1 VTDVAALRPR
11 LFGIAYRILGAI
23 GDAEDVVQDA
33 YIRWTER
40 GGDDVRDPAGW
51 LATVTARIAIDRGR
65 TLARRRETYV
75 GEWLPEPLIERDP
88 ADDVDVA
95 DDLTIGFLRVLE
107 RLHPDERTA
116 LLLHDAFDYSH
127 AEVAAILERSEEA
140 VRQMTS
146 RARHRVHEDR
156 PRFVL
161 DRRAAE
167 KAAQRFITAL
177 RDADVDALCAVLAED
192 VINVA
197 DGGGRVNAGR
207 VPVVG
212 INNVSRLLLG
222 LRSKFWGGLEMYPAH
237 VNGQPGILLKQPD
250 GALFAAIG
258 LDFQGDRISGIY
270 AILNPDKLRSSLRS
284 ARDCGFALPSDRR
297 AALRGGVGAA
307 DGCIPKLRDKTTP
320 VHTVRFR

>member
-1 VTDVAALRPR
+1 VIDVAALRPR
-11 LFGIAYRILGAI
+11 LFGIAYRILGTI

-40 GGDDVRDPAGW
+40 GGESVRDAAAW

-88 ADDVDVA
+88 ADEVDVA

-107 RLHPDERTA
+107 RLGPDERTA

-127 AEVAAILERSEEA
+127 AEVAVILDKSEDA
-140 VRQMTS
+140 VRQITS
-146 RARHRVHEDR
+146 RARHRVHEER
-156 PRFVL
+156 PRFAL

-167 KAAQRFITAL
+167 SATLRFITAL
-177 RDADVDALCAVLAED
+177 RDADVDGLRAVLAED
-192 VINVA
+192 VIHVA

-212 INNVSRLLLG
+212 INNVSRMLMG
-222 LRSKFWGGLEMYPAH
+222 LRSKFWGDLQIHPAR
-237 VNGQPGILLKQPD
+237 VNGQPGFLLLHAD
-250 GALFAAIG
+250 SALFAAIG
-258 LDFQGDRISGIY
+258 LDFQADRINGIY
-270 AILNPDKLRSSLRS
+270 AILNPDKLRP
-284 ARDCGFALPSDRR
+284 G
-297 AALRGGVGAA
+297 
-307 DGCIPKLRDKTTP
+307 
-320 VHTVRFR
+320 

>member
-1 VTDVAALRPR
+1 VIDVAALRPR
-11 LFGIAYRILGAI
+11 LFGIAYRILGTI

-40 GGDDVRDPAGW
+40 GGEAVRDAPAW

-75 GEWLPEPLIERDP
+75 GQWLPEPLVERDP

-107 RLHPDERTA
+107 RLRPDERTA

-127 AEVAAILERSEEA
+127 AEVAAMLDKSEEA

-146 RARHRVHEDR
+146 RARHRVHEER
-156 PRFVL
+156 PRFTL

-167 KAAQRFITAL
+167 IAAQRFITAL
-177 RDADVDALCAVLAED
+177 RDADVDGLRAVLGED
-192 VINVA
+192 VIQVA
-197 DGGGRVNAGR
+197 DGGGRINAGR

-212 INNVSRLLLG
+212 IENVLRLLMG
-222 LRSKFWGGLEMYPAH
+222 LRTKFWNGLELQPAR
-237 VNGQPGILLKQPD
+237 VNGQPGVVLLQPD
-250 GALFAAIG
+250 GTLFAAVA
-258 LDFQGDRISGIY
+258 LDFQVDRINGIY
-270 AILNPDKLRSSLRS
+270 AILNPDKLRAVQPNESEL
-284 ARDCGFALPSDRR
+284 L
-297 AALRGGVGAA
+297 
-307 DGCIPKLRDKTTP
+307 
-320 VHTVRFR
+320 

>member
-1 VTDVAALRPR
+1 VIDVAALRPR
-11 LFGIAYRILGAI
+11 LFGIAYRILGTI

-40 GGDDVRDPAGW
+40 GGESVRDAAAW

-88 ADDVDVA
+88 ADEVDVA

-107 RLHPDERTA
+107 RLRPDERTA

-127 AEVAAILERSEEA
+127 AEVAAILDKSEDA

-146 RARHRVHEDR
+146 RARHRVHEER
-156 PRFVL
+156 PRFAL

-167 KAAQRFITAL
+167 LAAKRFIAAL
-177 RDADVDALCAVLAED
+177 RDADVDELRAVLAED
-192 VINVA
+192 VIHVA

-212 INNVSRLLLG
+212 IDNVSRLLIG
-222 LRSKFWGGLEMYPAH
+222 LRAKFWGDLEIKLAR
-237 VNGQPGILLKQPD
+237 VNGQPGFLLLQHPD

-258 LDFQGDRISGIY
+258 LDFQADRINGIY
-270 AILNPDKLRSSLRS
+270 AILNPDKLRP
-284 ARDCGFALPSDRR
+284 G
-297 AALRGGVGAA
+297 
-307 DGCIPKLRDKTTP
+307 
-320 VHTVRFR
+320 

>member
-1 VTDVAALRPR
+1 VIDVAALRPR
-11 LFGIAYRILGAI
+11 LFGIAYRILGTI

-40 GGDDVRDPAGW
+40 GGESVRDAAAW

-88 ADDVDVA
+88 ADEVDVA

-107 RLHPDERTA
+107 RLRPDERTA

-127 AEVAAILERSEEA
+127 AEVAAILDKSEDA

-146 RARHRVHEDR
+146 RARHRVHEER
-156 PRFVL
+156 PRFAL

-167 KAAQRFITAL
+167 LAAKRFIAAL
-177 RDADVDALCAVLAED
+177 RDADVDELRAVLAED
-192 VINVA
+192 VIHVA

-212 INNVSRLLLG
+212 IENVSRLLIG
-222 LRSKFWGGLEMYPAH
+222 LRAKFWGDLEIKLAR
-237 VNGQPGILLKQPD
+237 VNGQPGFLLLQHPD

-258 LDFQGDRISGIY
+258 LDFQADRINGIY
-270 AILNPDKLRSSLRS
+270 AILNPDKLRP
-284 ARDCGFALPSDRR
+284 G
-297 AALRGGVGAA
+297 
-307 DGCIPKLRDKTTP
+307 
-320 VHTVRFR
+320 

>member
-1 VTDVAALRPR
+1 MIDVAALRPR

-40 GGDDVRDPAGW
+40 GGESVRDPAGW

-88 ADDVDVA
+88 ADEVDVA

-107 RLHPDERTA
+107 RLRPDERTA

-127 AEVAAILERSEEA
+127 AEVAAMLDKSEDA

-146 RARHRVHEDR
+146 RARHRVHEER

-167 KAAQRFITAL
+167 RTAQRFIAAL
-177 RDADVDALCAVLAED
+177 RDADVDELRAVLAED
-192 VINVA
+192 VIHVA
-197 DGGGRVNAGR
+197 DGGDRVNAGR
-207 VPVVG
+207 VPVIG
-212 INNVSRLLLG
+212 LDHVSRLLMG
-222 LRSKFWGGLEMYPAH
+222 LRSKFWGELEIRAAR
-237 VNGQPGILLKQPD
+237 VNGQPGLVLLQPD
-250 GALFAAIG
+250 GSLFAASG
-258 LDFQGDRISGIY
+258 LDFQADRINGIY
-270 AILNPDKLRSSLRS
+270 TILNPDKLR
-284 ARDCGFALPSDRR
+284 A
-297 AALRGGVGAA
+297 
-307 DGCIPKLRDKTTP
+307 
-320 VHTVRFR
+320 

>member
-1 VTDVAALRPR
+1 VIDVAALRPR
-11 LFGIAYRILGAI
+11 LFGIAYRILGTI

-40 GGDDVRDPAGW
+40 GGESVRDAPAW

-88 ADDVDVA
+88 ADEVDVA

-107 RLHPDERTA
+107 RLGPDERTA

-127 AEVAAILERSEEA
+127 AEVAAMLDKSEDA

-146 RARHRVHEDR
+146 RARHRVHEER
-156 PRFVL
+156 PRFAL
-161 DRRAAE
+161 DRHAAGI
-167 KAAQRFITAL
+167 AAQRFIAAL
-177 RDADVDALCAVLAED
+177 RDADVDGLRAVLAED
-192 VINVA
+192 VIHVA

-212 INNVSRLLLG
+212 IDNVSRLLMG
-222 LRSKFWGGLEMYPAH
+222 LRRKFWDDFEIRPAR
-237 VNGQPGILLKQPD
+237 VNGQPGLLLLHQD
-250 GALFAAIG
+250 GTLFSAAG
-258 LDFQGDRISGIY
+258 LDFRADRINGIY
-270 AILNPDKLRSSLRS
+270 TVLNPDKLR
-284 ARDCGFALPSDRR
+284 A
-297 AALRGGVGAA
+297 
-307 DGCIPKLRDKTTP
+307 
-320 VHTVRFR
+320 